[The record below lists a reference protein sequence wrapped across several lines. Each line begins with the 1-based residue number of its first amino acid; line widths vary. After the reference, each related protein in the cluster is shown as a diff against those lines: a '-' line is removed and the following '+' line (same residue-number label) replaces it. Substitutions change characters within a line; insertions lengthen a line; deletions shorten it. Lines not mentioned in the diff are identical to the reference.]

1 MSTEPVTKAA
11 QFAGENDRF
20 GVRDLNAPW
29 YAGSPSFARAP
40 LVLPTEVPTGDV
52 AVVGLPIDEYATSSQ
67 RSGMRW
73 GPRRIREASLRNVR
87 YYASSPDVGLLDIRS
102 GRVTTWPED
111 RMPIVDAGDAPVV
124 HHNVEGQMKAA
135 SDYIRLASLTSGV
148 TLTLGGDHMVAYPA
162 ADGVIRA
169 WRERK
174 PDLKVGFLHID
185 SHTDFVDDRIGQGRY
200 NHGTCA
206 RRISEIPEVKRV
218 AWFGLNSTSEPNQ
231 YAVMKERCFQAF
243 TSFYTH
249 RVGPVE
255 SVKRALDYVTDGIDI
270 LYISIDI
277 DVVNNGDAPAT
288 GSSVYEG
295 LTGNEYL
302 ACIRELALAPQIA
315 GVDMCEVD
323 PDIDGS
329 WRTELLAST
338 SLMSLL
344 GRKLYREVEVI
355 PQDDLR
361 AVFVV

>member
-1 MSTEPVTKAA
+1 V
-11 QFAGENDRF
+11 GEHDLF

-40 LVLPTEVPTGDV
+40 WVEPSEVPQGDV

-87 YYASSPDVGLLDIRS
+87 YYASSTDIGLLDIRS
-102 GRVTTWPED
+102 GRVTSWPD
-111 RMPIVDAGDAPVV
+111 RMPIVDAGDAPVI
-124 HHNVEGQMKAA
+124 HHDVERQMTAA
-135 SDYIRLASLTSGV
+135 SDYVRLASLTSGV
-148 TLTLGGDHMVAYPA
+148 TVTLGGDHMVAYPA
-162 ADGVIRA
+162 ADGLIRA
-169 WRERK
+169 WRERQA
-174 PDLKVGFLHID
+174 DLKVGFLHID
-185 SHTDFVDDRIGQGRY
+185 SHTDFVDERRGQGRF

-231 YAVMKERCFQAF
+231 YALMKERGFQAF
-243 TSFYTH
+243 TSFFTH

-255 SVKRALDYVTDGIDI
+255 SVRRALDYVTDGVDI

-288 GSSVYEG
+288 GSSVWEG
-295 LTGNEYL
+295 LTGEEYL
-302 ACIRELALAPQIA
+302 ACIRELATASQLA

-323 PDIDGS
+323 PEIDTS

-338 SLMSLL
+338 SLLSLL
-344 GRKLYREVEVI
+344 GRRLYRQVEVI
-355 PQDDLR
+355 PDDDLR
-361 AVFVV
+361 SVFVI